1 MVGMSSET
9 IGFLKQISQQNF
21 ELIAGDITKT
31 LPRYIKKNPH
41 LKISLLN
48 IDIDFVESTFC
59 SLEYLYPRVSKG
71 GIILLDNYGYAHGD
85 TKGVD
90 LYFKKIKKKTIN
102 TEISFY
108 KQTVLYSQK
117 IKVF

>member
-1 MVGMSSET
+1 MSNVFKEQGT
-9 IGFLKQISQQNF
+9 KNY

-31 LPRYIKKNPH
+31 LPKYIKQNPH

-48 IDIDFVESTFC
+48 IDIDFVESTLC

-71 GIILLDNYGYAHGD
+71 GIILLDNYGFAHGD

-90 LYFKKIKKKTIN
+90 LYFKKIKKKPLIQRFPFTSRPCYIVKN
-102 TEISFY
+102 
-108 KQTVLYSQK
+108 QK
-117 IKVF
+117 

>member
-1 MVGMSSET
+1 M
-9 IGFLKQISQQNF
+9 
-21 ELIAGDITKT
+21 IAGDITKT
-31 LPRYIKKNPH
+31 LPKYIKKNPH

-90 LYFKKIKKKTIN
+90 LYFKKIKKKPFI
-102 TEISFY
+102 
-108 KQTVLYSQK
+108 QK
-117 IKVF
+117 FPFTSRPCYIVKK